1 MDFHTRELAPP
12 ALKKIRNMNHI
23 IGIDFDNTIISYD
36 ELMYK
41 TSLDRKLIP
50 SECAKNKNIIRR
62 MIRTLPDGEISWQ
75 KIQAMVYGPE
85 IKQAEMFNG
94 VRSFFKA
101 CKSTRT
107 PIFIVSHKTE
117 YAAQNTEGINLREA
131 ALDWMEDHHFFIPEG
146 LGITRKQVYF
156 EPTRKQKISRI
167 KKLGC
172 THFIDDLIET
182 FLDPS
187 FPENIKKILF
197 SSLAPD
203 VFWPDVKTVV
213 SWQEIHNV
221 FF

>member
-1 MDFHTRELAPP
+1 
-12 ALKKIRNMNHI
+12 MNHV

-36 ELMYK
+36 ELMHK
-41 TSLDRKLIP
+41 TALKGDLIP
-50 SECAKNKNIIRR
+50 PECPKNKKAIREV
-62 MIRTLPDGEISWQ
+62 IRALPDGEISWQ
-75 KIQAMVYGPE
+75 KIQAIVYGSE
-85 IKQAEMFNG
+85 IKQAKMFNG
-94 VRSFFKA
+94 VSFFLKT
-101 CKSTRT
+101 CKKTRT

-117 YAAQNTEGINLREA
+117 YAAQDTEGINLRKA
-131 ALDWMEDHHFFIPEG
+131 ALDWMEGHQFFAPEG
-146 LGITRKQVYF
+146 LGITKKQVYF

-182 FLDPS
+182 FIDPT

-197 SSLAPD
+197 SSSAPD
-203 VFWPDVKTVV
+203 ILCLDVETVV